1 MMGED
6 IIITHLMPT
15 DDDVLDLQTLH
26 CRKNINIHSV
36 GEEASDMGGGGDA
49 LVLGACGGA

>member
-1 MMGED
+1 MMAGD

-26 CRKNINIHSV
+26 CRKEMNIHSV
-36 GEEASDMGGGGDA
+36 GEEASDMGEG
-49 LVLGACGGA
+49 